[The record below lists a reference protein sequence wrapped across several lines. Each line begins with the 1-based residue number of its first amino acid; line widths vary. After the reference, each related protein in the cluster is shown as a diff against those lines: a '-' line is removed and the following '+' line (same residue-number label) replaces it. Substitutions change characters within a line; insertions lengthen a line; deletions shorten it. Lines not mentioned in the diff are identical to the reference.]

1 MEKKTS
7 PTGRKMKITRVSI
20 VDQVCDAIK
29 QDIAQGT
36 WKAGEKIPSEAELAE
51 LFGVNRLSVRMA
63 LQKLST
69 LGMIETRVGEGSFVR
84 DFSLKP
90 FLNEITLFYAS
101 DEKYK
106 EVQQLRELL
115 EGDCINIA
123 IRSATEEEKAEL
135 KKALDNYFEE
145 AKRYHQNLD
154 DPAQLERLVDAD
166 FNFHYTLV
174 KISHNSLYK
183 DVYYMIQQLIRQH
196 ISKLV
201 YVRTHKSGWLP
212 QEQHDTHLKMYNSIV
227 NANMDSA
234 RQANEEMLGIRPIE
248 GVETQVPLDW

>member
-1 MEKKTS
+1 MEKKT
-7 PTGRKMKITRVSI
+7 PAGRKMKITRVSI
-20 VDQVCDAIK
+20 VDQVCEAIK
-29 QDIAQGT
+29 KDIANQV
-36 WKAGEKIPSEAELAE
+36 WKAGEKLPSEAELAD

-69 LGMIETRVGEGSFVR
+69 LGLIETRVGEGSFVQK
-84 DFSLKP
+84 FSLKP
-90 FLNEITLFYAS
+90 FLNEISLFYAS

-106 EVQQLRELL
+106 EIQQLRALL

-123 IRSATEEEKAEL
+123 IQSATQEEKAEL
-135 KKALDNYFEE
+135 KKALDSYFEE

-154 DPAQLERLVDAD
+154 DEGQLERLVDAD

-196 ISKLV
+196 IRKLV
-201 YVRTHKSGWLP
+201 YTRTRKNGWLP

-227 NANMDSA
+227 DANVDSA
-234 RQANEEMLGIRPIE
+234 RQANQEMLGVRPIE
-248 GVETQVPLDW
+248 GLETEVPLDW